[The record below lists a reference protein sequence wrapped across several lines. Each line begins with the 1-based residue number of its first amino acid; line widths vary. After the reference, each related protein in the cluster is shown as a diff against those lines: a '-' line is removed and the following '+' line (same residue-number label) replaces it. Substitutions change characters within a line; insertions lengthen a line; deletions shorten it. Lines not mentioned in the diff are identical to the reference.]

1 METPTEVDG
10 GGNGDE
16 TDQTA
21 CASDST
27 ERDETLIYNREMNSG
42 MFICAQYMNVELH
55 SSAYN

>member
-1 METPTEVDG
+1 MDTPTEVDG

-27 ERDETLIYNREMNSG
+27 ERDETLINRDLNSG
-42 MFICAQYMNVELH
+42 MFICV
-55 SSAYN
+55 